1 MVLQGRLPQT
11 IDPSFPIGKQCLL
24 KPFPGSFPVFCVHFE
39 GPQAYDSKQR
49 GTIIR
54 HLTEQR
60 TRRMTWPIPWILLLL
75 AAAGLC
81 GETHAQMR
89 SNRGSS
95 VRVHRTASPTDGSS
109 VQTAFP
115 VPGFG
120 FDYVHL
126 AAVNPGAFNAPAV
139 RSSHLAPSFP
149 IFIPSFSPPAQIII
163 VQQPPIVIVQ
173 APPAVNESPEWPPRS
188 RSSQRD
194 EAREPERAPDPPREL
209 EEIVLVRRDGTLL
222 FAVAFSSAGGQL
234 TYITREGLRRSL
246 SLADLDLES
255 TRRWNEERG
264 TTLRLPS

>member
-1 MVLQGRLPQT
+1 M
-11 IDPSFPIGKQCLL
+11 
-24 KPFPGSFPVFCVHFE
+24 
-39 GPQAYDSKQR
+39 
-49 GTIIR
+49 
-54 HLTEQR
+54 
-60 TRRMTWPIPWILLLL
+60 TRRIPLTLLLL
-75 AAAGLC
+75 AATGLC
-81 GETHAQMR
+81 GETYAQMR
-89 SNRGSS
+89 GHRGSS
-95 VRVHRTASPTDGSS
+95 VRVQHTSSLTDGSS
-109 VQTAFP
+109 AQTAFP

-126 AAVNPGAFNAPAV
+126 AAVNPGAFNTSV
-139 RSSHLAPSFP
+139 IRSSRLTTSFP

-173 APPAVNESPEWPPRS
+173 PPPVVEQSPEWPPRS
-188 RSSQRD
+188 HSLQRE

-234 TYITREGLRRSL
+234 IYITREGLRRSL